1 MHLDGGE
8 GNVTVGGHGT
18 DGDMILRDHS
28 GLGTIHLDGGEGNVT
43 LGGNG
48 HDGDVIMKTSAA
60 VTRIELEA
68 HNGNIRANDKNGK
81 TTVEIIG
88 GTGEIKVKGKK
99 LKGADHVFADDYA
112 LAPLGEVAT
121 FVAANRHLPGI
132 APAKA
137 MQADGVGMTAL
148 AMQLLE
154 KVEELTLHAIAQ
166 DKRIAD
172 LERKLRQ

>member
-1 MHLDGGE
+1 
-8 GNVTVGGHGT
+8 
-18 DGDMILRDHS
+18 
-28 GLGTIHLDGGEGNVT
+28 
-43 LGGNG
+43 
-48 HDGDVIMKTSAA
+48 MKTSAA

-68 HNGNIRANDKNGK
+68 HNGNIRANDKSGK

-112 LAPLGEVAT
+112 LAPLSDVAA

-132 APAKA
+132 APAKV
-137 MQADGVGMTAL
+137 MRDDGIGMTEL

-166 DKRIAD
+166 ETRIAD